1 MFSAFLTRIS
11 VALFKPGLEL
21 LFGVRKSNASFV
33 AVSRCLLSYGADVLK
48 ANDSGETPLDKC
60 RGSEVEQLIRKIAA
74 RGGYSNALCLFLKCL
89 YTSLPKHLY
98 SDDIFILITSKNIP
112 RSLRFSCLN

>member
-11 VALFKPGLEL
+11 VALFKSGLEL

-33 AVSRCLLSYGADVLK
+33 AVSRCLLSHGADVLK

-74 RGGYSNALCLFLKCL
+74 CGGYSNALRIFLNVCVPRFRDT
-89 YTSLPKHLY
+89 Y
-98 SDDIFILITSKNIP
+98 ILMTFLS
-112 RSLRFSCLN
+112 